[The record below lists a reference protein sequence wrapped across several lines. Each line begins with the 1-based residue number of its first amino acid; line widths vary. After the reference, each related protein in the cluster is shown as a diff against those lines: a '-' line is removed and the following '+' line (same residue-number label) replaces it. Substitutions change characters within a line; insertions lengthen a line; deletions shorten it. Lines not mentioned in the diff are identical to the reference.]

1 MKTAEHILPLPG
13 YAFWDVN
20 TENLD
25 IARDKGFIVSRI
37 FERGKLDDVLSV
49 IVLYGKEETGNILQS
64 NKYLNRQGLFLAH
77 TLLGL
82 PLEGFKAYVTLKHN

>member
-1 MKTAEHILPLPG
+1 MKRTEDILPLPR

-20 TENLD
+20 PEALD
-25 IARDKGFIVSRI
+25 IARDKRFIVPRI
-37 FERGKLDDVLSV
+37 FERGKLDDVLST

-77 TLLGL
+77 ALLGL
-82 PLEGFKAYVTLKHN
+82 PLEGFKAYVILKHN